1 MQIEGIEPTFL
12 RTYSKII
19 FKICVNLCYPTSII
33 IIQQKIINIDFLLK
47 WFDMLN
53 LRVDWKFEKLCVAML
68 FALML
73 SIP

>member
-53 LRVDWKFEKLCVAML
+53 LRVDWKFEKFFVAMI
-68 FALML
+68 F
-73 SIP
+73 P